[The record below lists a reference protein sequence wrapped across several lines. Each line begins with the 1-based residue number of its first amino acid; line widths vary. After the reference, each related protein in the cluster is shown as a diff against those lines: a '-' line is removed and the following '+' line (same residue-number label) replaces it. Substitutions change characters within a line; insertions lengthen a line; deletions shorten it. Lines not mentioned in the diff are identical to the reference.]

1 MQPSEAISML
11 EPAGW
16 ISNTP
21 QTWADLGCGKGI
33 FSLALAS
40 LLPPKSNIYSIDR
53 DADSLQFLPQEYHG
67 VKIETIQQDFTTL
80 PPLPPLDGIIMA
92 NALHYIRNRDSFAQ
106 VLTPALKEN
115 ARLIIVEYDT
125 DTANRWVPFPVNF
138 NALEKWA
145 GLAGFRNVRRL
156 KERASIYQRSKMYS
170 AVMDVGFVK

>member
-1 MQPSEAISML
+1 MQPSEAVTML

-33 FSLALAS
+33 FTLALAS
-40 LLPPKSNIYSIDR
+40 LLPAKSNIYSIDR
-53 DADSLQFLPQEYHG
+53 DAESLQFVPQEYND
-67 VKIETIQQDFTTL
+67 VTIETLQQDITIL
-80 PPLPPLDGIIMA
+80 PSLPPLDGVIMA
-92 NALHYIRNRDSFAQ
+92 NSLHYIRDRDTFAKS
-106 VLTPALKEN
+106 LSSILKEN

-125 DTANRWVPFPVNF
+125 DTANRWVPFPISF
-138 NALEKWA
+138 NTLEKWA
-145 GLAGFRNVRRL
+145 RLAGFRNVRRL